1 MYIRRVARPGMI
13 AVTGA
18 TGAVGGR
25 VATRLTRK
33 GAPQRLVVRDA
44 ERAPRLPGAEAAEAS
59 FNDATA
65 MREAMEGIETL
76 FLVSATESPDRVD
89 QHKTAIDA
97 ALSAGVGRIVYLSFM
112 GAGPDATF
120 TFARD
125 HFHTEQHIRA
135 AGIPHTFL
143 RPSLYADQ
151 VPYFVTREGAIE
163 GPAGEG
169 RVAWIARED
178 LSDAA
183 ASVLTGEGHDGS
195 TYDITGPQ
203 ALTMA
208 ETAAALA
215 EITGREIVFRDQTP
229 DGARASRSGSGA
241 PWEIEGWVSSYLAA
255 ANGELAR
262 VSGAAAKLNGREP
275 QSLLSFLRT
284 HPETYQHLLV
294 ARYRQH

>member
-1 MYIRRVARPGMI
+1 VAASGTI

-25 VATRLTRK
+25 VAERLTRK
-33 GAPQRLVVRDA
+33 GVPQRLVVRDGA
-44 ERAPRLPGAEAAEAS
+44 RAPQLPGSVFAEAS
-59 FNDATA
+59 YADANA
-65 MREAMEGIETL
+65 MRAAMEGVETL
-76 FLVSATESPDRVD
+76 FLVSATESQDRVD

-97 ALSAGVGRIVYLSFM
+97 ALAGGVRRIVYLSFM
-112 GAGPDATF
+112 GAAPDATF

-125 HFHTEQHIRA
+125 HFHTEHHIRA
-135 AGIPHTFL
+135 SGVRHTFL
-143 RPSLYADQ
+143 RPSLYADR
-151 VPYFVTREGAIE
+151 VPHFCSLDGVIE

-169 RVAWIARED
+169 RVAWVARDD
-178 LSDAA
+178 LADAA
-183 ASVLTGEGHDGS
+183 AAVLTGDGHDGS

-208 ETAAALA
+208 ETAAALG
-215 EITGREIVFRDQTP
+215 EITGREVVFRDQTP
-229 DGARASRSGSGA
+229 DGARASRSGAGP
-241 PWEIEGWVSSYLAA
+241 PWEVEGWVTSYLAA

-262 VSGAAAKLNGREP
+262 VSGAARKLSGREP